1 MATSQPLGAG
11 LPDPFTTG
19 APRVAR
25 RSYAVPLVVA
35 VTGHR
40 DLLPAELPRIRDRVR
55 EFLRELRAAG
65 NKTPFGFVTSESNPA
80 MREQAIEAGAQFL
93 LCKPFNADQFEE
105 IVGSVVR

>member
-55 EFLRELRAAG
+55 EFLRELRDAYPERVVAVLSPLAAG
-65 NKTPFGFVTSESNPA
+65 AGLSPA
-80 MREQAIEAGAQFL
+80 
-93 LCKPFNADQFEE
+93 
-105 IVGSVVR
+105 